1 MTIDGFGRLF
11 LRLISSKKTHITS
24 SDAQAASFFLQMRRR
39 EHLVLPCH
47 IGSFFPDISEKD
59 RKGGMKMLN
68 QREKKF
74 VVAEVGWSK
83 PIVDAINTLD
93 EYHIYKRLG
102 LKEVT
107 IDGRPCLV
115 PSGTPDNISLSRMRE
130 GKAWLDTA
138 GKPMELHH
146 VGGLMSSPYAV
157 LPRDFHRGK
166 GYFSILHPNFW
177 MKKSAIDRKKF
188 GPQRRA
194 FWKAYAKLF

>member
-1 MTIDGFGRLF
+1 
-11 LRLISSKKTHITS
+11 
-24 SDAQAASFFLQMRRR
+24 
-39 EHLVLPCH
+39 
-47 IGSFFPDISEKD
+47 
-59 RKGGMKMLN
+59 MLN
-68 QREKKF
+68 QKEKKC

-83 PIVDAINTLD
+83 PIVDAINSLD

-130 GKAWLDTA
+130 GKAWLDTT

-157 LPRDFHRGK
+157 LPRDFHRGA
-166 GYFSILHPNFW
+166 GYFTIMHPYLG
-177 MKKSAIDRKKF
+177 MKKSSIDRNVF
-188 GPQRRA
+188 RSQRKA
-194 FWKAYAKLF
+194 FWMALAKLF